1 MRAATLAAS
10 ARQGVLAVW
19 LGVGAAAATPATP
32 AEAVHLG
39 VASCASSIC
48 HGAAKPRSA
57 TPVQQNEYVTWQHF
71 DPHAGA
77 FHALSGPRGRDIAR
91 RLGIVDVT
99 TAQQCLGC
107 HADAP
112 PAPLRGAR
120 FQVDDGVG
128 CESCHGAADRW
139 IASHAD
145 TPRVA
150 HADNIRA
157 GLRPLERPAVRAS
170 VCIDCHV
177 GAPGALATHRM
188 MAAGHPRLAFELDTY
203 TELWRTSG
211 GRVHYAHDQAY
222 RERKGLPA
230 AADVW
235 IAGLLAQARRQL
247 AFLRQSTGAGLLPEF
262 ALFNCYSC
270 HRSMG
275 LARWAEREPTPAVS
289 SGALRFDDATL
300 RLIAAVLATY
310 APADATQLLELV
322 RQLQA
327 APGENWAAV
336 QRAATAL
343 DAALAPLAA
352 APPTLSAAQAHE
364 LVERLTTAVRHGEYR
379 DYAGAEQ
386 VAMGAVVLLATSG
399 QATESPAVETLFASL
414 ADDERFDAARFRD
427 LLENATR

>member
-1 MRAATLAAS
+1 MSATAFPLRART
-10 ARQGVLAVW
+10 GVLAV
-19 LGVGAAAATPATP
+19 LLSGAAAATCATP
-32 AEAVHLG
+32 ADAVHLG
-39 VASCASSIC
+39 VASCASSMC
-48 HGAAKPRSA
+48 HGSAKPRSV

-77 FHALSGPRGRDIAR
+77 FHALSGPRGREIAR
-91 RLGIVDVT
+91 RLGIADIT
-99 TAQQCLGC
+99 TARQCLGC

-112 PAPLRGAR
+112 PPALRGPR
-120 FQVDDGVG
+120 FQVDDGIG

-150 HADNIRA
+150 HTDNIRA
-157 GLRPLERPAVRAS
+157 GLRPLEQPAVRAG
-170 VCIDCHV
+170 VCIDCHI
-177 GAPGALATHRM
+177 GALGTLANHRM

-211 GRVHYAHDQAY
+211 GRAHYAHDQAY
-222 RERKGLPA
+222 RERKGIPA
-230 AADVW
+230 GANVW
-235 IAGLLAQARRQL
+235 IVGLLAQARRQL
-247 AFLRQSTGAGLLPEF
+247 AFLRQGAGTGLLPEF

-270 HRSMG
+270 HRTMG
-275 LARWAEREPTPAVS
+275 LARWNERESAPAAS
-289 SGALRFDDATL
+289 SGALRFDDTSL

-310 APADATQLLELV
+310 APADATRLLELV

-327 APGENWAAV
+327 APGANWAAV

-343 DAALAPLAA
+343 DVALAPLGAL
-352 APPTLSAAQAHE
+352 PPTLSAAQAHE
-364 LVERLTTAVRHGEYR
+364 LVGRLTTAVQQGEYR

-399 QATESPAVETLFASL
+399 QATDSPAVEALFASL
-414 ADDERFDAARFRD
+414 ADDERFDAARFRG